1 MSDKIIELL
10 MNLETLN
17 DEELKQISIW
27 VDFNLTKR
35 KNISTKEN
43 HL

>member
-10 MNLETLN
+10 KNLETLN

-35 KNISTKEN
+35 KKIF
-43 HL
+43 H